1 MSRKGITPVIA
12 TSLLIMIA
20 VSAVATAAIFFR
32 NTTND
37 ITDSVNDQLSDQQR
51 IEGTSISVERGY
63 NNSNGKINL
72 KVRNTGRYVILI
84 EENDQKYWSLFAD
97 GRPNSFS
104 YASYSSSLPQ
114 VSLDTGEV
122 ITLETDVN
130 YPSPDSFTRLELQ
143 GRFEIESG
151 IVCSNDGG
159 SQNC

>member
-1 MSRKGITPVIA
+1 MNRKGITPVIA
-12 TSLLIMIA
+12 TSLLILIA
-20 VSAVATAAIFFR
+20 VSAVATAAVFFR
-32 NTTND
+32 GTTDD
-37 ITDSVNDQLSDQQR
+37 ITGSVNDQLSEQQR

-63 NNSNGKINL
+63 NNSNGNISL

-104 YASYSSSLPQ
+104 YASYSAPSR

-122 ITLETDVN
+122 ITLQTDVD
-130 YPSPDSFTRLELQ
+130 YPSSGSFTRLELQ

>member
-37 ITDSVNDQLSDQQR
+37 ITDSVNDQLSEQQR

-63 NNSNGKINL
+63 GNSNGKINL
-72 KVRNTGRYVILI
+72 KVRNTGRYVVLI
-84 EENDQKYWSLFAD
+84 NESGQQYWKLFKD
-97 GRPNSFS
+97 GEPKSFS
-104 YASYSSSLPQ
+104 YPDNRLSP
-114 VSLDTGEV
+114 GEV
-122 ITLETDVN
+122 ITLQTDVN
-130 YPSPDSFTRLELQ
+130 YPTSGSFTRLELQ

>member
-1 MSRKGITPVIA
+1 MNRKGITPVIA
-12 TSLLIMIA
+12 TSLLILIA
-20 VSAVATAAIFFR
+20 VSAVATAAVFFR
-32 NTTND
+32 NTTDD
-37 ITDSVNDQLSDQQR
+37 ITGSVNDQLSEQQR

-63 NNSNGKINL
+63 NNSNGNISL

-104 YASYSSSLPQ
+104 YASYSSSTSRVP
-114 VSLDTGEV
+114 LDTGEV
-122 ITLETDVN
+122 ITLQTDVS
-130 YPSPDSFTRLELQ
+130 YPSSGFTRLEIQ

-151 IVCSNDGG
+151 IVCNGDGG